1 MQKLNETRKYLKR
14 IKLRKVASTM
24 IKKCTNHQSL
34 DLANVE
40 LMNQNHLP
48 LKKNKHVSNKKTQI
62 LGGSNYFGLQSFKK
76 QNHFKSSIKISKF
89 SKMDRFHG
97 LLTRY
102 P

>member
-1 MQKLNETRKYLKR
+1 MQKLNETRKDLKR

-48 LKKNKHVSNKKTQI
+48 LKKNKHVSNKKNKHV
-62 LGGSNYFGLQSFKK
+62 SNKK
-76 QNHFKSSIKISKF
+76 SKNSSWGFKSFWFAKF
-89 SKMDRFHG
+89 QKTKSF
-97 LLTRY
+97 
-102 P
+102 

>member
-1 MQKLNETRKYLKR
+1 MQKLNETRKDLKR

-48 LKKNKHVSNKKTQI
+48 LKKNKHVSNKKNKHV
-62 LGGSNYFGLQSFKK
+62 SNKK
-76 QNHFKSSIKISKF
+76 NTHVSNKKSKNSWGFKSFWFAKF
-89 SKMDRFHG
+89 QKTKSF
-97 LLTRY
+97 
-102 P
+102 